1 MTLSDFEKHKKD
13 LLDILYQSDVK
24 LTAQTYIKKIKQEF
38 SIPVFEAR
46 KLLQRLIAE
55 QELSYNYL
63 YGSTY
68 IEKNFLKPVQVTKH
82 FTLKPPG
89 FKGGSISGRPDRKP
103 IELIIDP
110 GISFGSGQHPT
121 TQLCMEA
128 IDFCFFEKP
137 MVSLHQNST
146 GADIGTGS
154 GVLAMAMC
162 LSGLSSCKAYEIDP
176 VSINEAKKN
185 ISLNLLSNQI
195 QVLDKTMEEGKKQF
209 SIICANLRF
218 PTLKALSDMIF
229 ASLTQGGIAIF
240 SGVREWEKE
249 NLITIYTRKGFDLA
263 WQKDEKNWSGF
274 VLKKKL
280 C

>member
-1 MTLSDFEKHKKD
+1 MIPSDFQIDKEEI
-13 LLDILYQSDVK
+13 LEILYQSDVK
-24 LTAQTYIKKIKQEF
+24 LTAQAYVKKIKQKF
-38 SIPVFEAR
+38 SISVFEA
-46 KLLQRLIAE
+46 KKSLHRLINE

-68 IEKNFLKPVQVTKH
+68 IEKSFLKPVQVTKH
-82 FTLKPPG
+82 FILKPPG
-89 FKGGSISGRPDRKP
+89 FEAISNQQN
-103 IELIIDP
+103 IELIIDQ

-128 IDFCFFEKP
+128 IEFCFFEKQIIP
-137 MVSLHQNST
+137 FSHSKT

-176 VSINEAKKN
+176 VSINEARKN
-185 ISLNLLSNQI
+185 IELNLLSNQI
-195 QVLDKTMEEGKKQF
+195 RIFEEIMEESEKQF
-209 SIICANLRF
+209 SVICANLRF
-218 PTLKALSDMIF
+218 PTLKTLSDMIY
-229 ASLTQGGIAIF
+229 ASLTQNGIAIL

-249 NLITIYTRKGFDLA
+249 NLIAIYTQKGFELA

-274 VLKKKL
+274 VLVKKI